1 VSQRCEYNIAHVENG
16 GHGADLYCLSPWSPW
31 SVLRQF
37 DLAVAA
43 PIRLALP
50 DSEHSIFEIE
60 QLEFDLRGC
69 GECASELSRM
79 IRAIESPQPD
89 GTLFGRNKKGK
100 SENGAGG

>member
-1 VSQRCEYNIAHVENG
+1 VSQRCEYNIDHGE
-16 GHGADLYCLSPWSPW
+16 HGADLYCLSPCAPFSPW
-31 SVLRQF
+31 LVLRQF

-43 PIRLALP
+43 LTRLALP

-69 GECASELSRM
+69 GEWASELSRM
-79 IRAIESPQPD
+79 IRSIESPRPD